1 MKMKAKK
8 RPVTVKHRI
17 AMAFIRLL
25 ETKSYNEITVVDIIT
40 EAQSG
45 RVSFYRNFQD
55 KDDILRYY
63 IETVTD
69 EWLSNSGE
77 NYLTLTK
84 ENIKPYIVWLF
95 EHMYQHRDFIGIL
108 IKVDKLYLLE
118 QEFEHRF
125 FARLGNNVNMWEIVY
140 KVGGVYKLFI
150 YWAKNGYKETP
161 QEVAE
166 LLNV

>member
-1 MKMKAKK
+1 
-8 RPVTVKHRI
+8 
-17 AMAFIRLL
+17 MAFIRLL
-25 ETKSYNEITVVDIIT
+25 ETKSYNEITIVDIIT

-45 RVSFYRNFQD
+45 RVSFYQNFQD

-63 IETVTD
+63 IEAVTD

-108 IKVDKLYLLE
+108 IKADKLYLLE
-118 QEFEHRF
+118 RKFERRF
-125 FARLGNNVNMWEIVY
+125 FARLSNNINVWEIIY

-150 YWAKNGYKETP
+150 YRAKNGYKETP
-161 QEVAE
+161 HHWYDIIPLKQS
-166 LLNV
+166 